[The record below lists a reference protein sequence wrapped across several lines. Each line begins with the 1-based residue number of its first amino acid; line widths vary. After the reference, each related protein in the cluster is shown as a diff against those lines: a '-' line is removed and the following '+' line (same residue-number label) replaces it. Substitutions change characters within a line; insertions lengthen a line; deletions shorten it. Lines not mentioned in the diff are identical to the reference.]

1 MGGTTWASSGSTA
14 TYRSLSATAATQSRD
29 EVFKSRGVN
38 KAFDPAFIKVRESC
52 DSEANPN
59 STPIILG
66 LDVTG
71 SMGFIPEYLVKQGF
85 GPLIESIIDKH
96 PIQDPH
102 IMMMALGDLMS
113 DSGPLQASQFEADIR
128 IVEQLTQLWLEGNGG
143 GNGWESYDLAWLFAG
158 LKTKT
163 DSWDKRGKKGFLF
176 TFGDEP
182 PPPINHRYG
191 KLRLEGLMG
200 KGVIDQEYT
209 TLELLKLAMQRWA
222 VFHVIVEEGSHARRD
237 LRGVTRDW
245 MNLFGEAD
253 NAPNLIS
260 LNDYKQMGPVVTAVL
275 QVAEGADPD
284 EVIAEGGAAKD
295 AIRHAFG
302 SIER

>member
-1 MGGTTWASSGSTA
+1 
-14 TYRSLSATAATQSRD
+14 
-29 EVFKSRGVN
+29 
-38 KAFDPAFIKVRESC
+38 
-52 DSEANPN
+52 
-59 STPIILG
+59 
-66 LDVTG
+66 
-71 SMGFIPEYLVKQGF
+71 
-85 GPLIESIIDKH
+85 
-96 PIQDPH
+96 
-102 IMMMALGDLMS
+102 
-113 DSGPLQASQFEADIR
+113 
-128 IVEQLTQLWLEGNGG
+128 
-143 GNGWESYDLAWLFAG
+143 
-158 LKTKT
+158 
-163 DSWDKRGKKGFLF
+163 
-176 TFGDEP
+176 
-182 PPPINHRYG
+182 
-191 KLRLEGLMG
+191 
-200 KGVIDQEYT
+200 
-209 TLELLKLAMQRWA
+209 MQRWA